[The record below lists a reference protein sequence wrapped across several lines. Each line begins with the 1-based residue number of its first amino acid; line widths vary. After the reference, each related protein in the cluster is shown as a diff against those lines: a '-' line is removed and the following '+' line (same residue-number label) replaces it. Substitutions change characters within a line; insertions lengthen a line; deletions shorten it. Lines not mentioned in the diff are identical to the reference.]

1 MGTHQR
7 VLPCIWF
14 VVGLCLVSNAQGQSS
29 TLFPTPITSEE
40 LEQYAAILSLTESQS
55 KAIEAPFQK
64 YQQSCSAINQNDIP
78 QWETKRTTALRSGPE
93 TAFDVPLQ
101 RKYYRKC
108 LAIRARLAALDNQF
122 LQQLDAH
129 LSEDQRPSMQH
140 VRLLRERARFRLT
153 ILRIGQVR
161 HETIIDLAQLLRSI
175 ELSADE
181 HKALEPV
188 LEGYGSAMV
197 TAVRRYGSALIER
210 MIVWG
215 DEQEDQEKRT
225 LECNKPGVGVLEV
238 NRKWLEAIAGV
249 LSPQAAAQLRDIYR
263 KEAYHGI
270 YPDLENAQR
279 MFDAVLQMP
288 RLSDEQKTAITDQ
301 RRAYIQLHTQLTDRI
316 IALLHEMRKSPE
328 FWLTGRSSLVAPPDG
343 LEKVHSLMDRRKKL
357 NGEAAR
363 TLAQYLGD
371 AGIRSLR
378 IAAHTEYGNKERV
391 RIPSLKRSPRF
402 MRIQLANDTV
412 AGSPM
417 GGSPVLTLFFVERY
431 PPIKT
436 QWVQQFADKLELTNS
451 QRDIA
456 LTQHQQYA
464 KDLMAQRNAIPEEIS
479 KGEEQLWAFGDDD
492 SFEPPTLDEVEEL
505 HNEKLRIVESLLRID
520 NRFFDDLEGTG
531 LSPEQTT
538 KLASARRSRT
548 RSLYLR
554 RSGSRMW
561 LQGRYIG
568 GRSELYELDLLP
580 LLDDIEPLAESEEE
594 FSTIRDFYDV
604 TSANLAQQR
613 FEAAHDCKLLAEQLI
628 IESFHDGDDYYEFS
642 LMGEN
647 DRARRFNAACARL
660 ASAEEQYYELNR
672 STPKQLME
680 LLTPDVARALEDLFR
695 EAAYPKILEDPQA
708 MHEKL
713 ETALLTP
720 DLSEDERKGLD
731 ILRDEYSRDYRAMI
745 DRLVASQRHPR
756 DVGYYRIDNGLVSR
770 NWHSQYSQQSQEV
783 EALQFERK
791 ELNASFRRRLNLIL
805 GPKDRSQR

>member
-7 VLPCIWF
+7 VLSCIWLLA
-14 VVGLCLVSNAQGQSS
+14 GLCLVSNAQGQGS
-29 TLFPTPITSEE
+29 TLFSTPITSEE

-55 KAIEAPFQK
+55 EAIEAPFQE

-78 QWETKRTTALRSGPE
+78 QWETERTTALRSGPE
-93 TAFDVPLQ
+93 TAFNVPLQ

-153 ILRIGQVR
+153 ILRSGQVR
-161 HETIIDLAQLLRSI
+161 HETTIDLAQLLRSI
-175 ELSADE
+175 ELTADE
-181 HKALEPV
+181 HKALEAV

-197 TAVRRYGSALIER
+197 AAVRRYGSALIER

-215 DEQEDQEKRT
+215 DEQEDPEKRT
-225 LECNKPGVGVLEV
+225 LQCNEPGVGVLEV
-238 NRKWLEAIAGV
+238 NRKWLEVIAGV
-249 LSPQAAAQLRDIYR
+249 LSPQAAAQLRDVYR

-279 MFDAVLQMP
+279 MFDAVLRMP
-288 RLSDEQKTAITDQ
+288 QLNDEQKTAITAQ
-301 RRAYIQLHTQLTDRI
+301 RNAYIEQHTRLTERI
-316 IALLHEMRKSPE
+316 IALVDEMRRSPE
-328 FWLTGRSSLVAPPDG
+328 FWLAVGSSLVVPLEG
-343 LEKVHSLMDRRKKL
+343 LDEAHALMDRRKEL
-357 NGEAAR
+357 NREAAETLAALLGEAR
-363 TLAQYLGD
+363 
-371 AGIRSLR
+371 IRAMR
-378 IAAHTEYGNKERV
+378 RAAYAEYSGKAMV
-391 RIPSLKRSPRF
+391 RLPIPKRLPRF

-412 AGSPM
+412 AGSAM
-417 GGSPVLTLFFVERY
+417 GGSPVLTLFFVESY

-436 QWVQQFADKLELTNS
+436 QWVQQLADKLELTDS

-456 LTQHQQYA
+456 LTLHEQYA
-464 KDLMAQRNAIPEEIS
+464 KDLMAQRNAIPEEIK
-479 KGEEQLWAFGDDD
+479 KGEEQLWAYGDDD

-505 HNEKLRIVESLLRID
+505 HIQKMRIVDSLLRID
-520 NRFFDDLEGTG
+520 NRFFDDLGGAG
-531 LSPEQTT
+531 LSSEQKA

-580 LLDDIEPLAESEEE
+580 LLDDIEPPSENAEE
-594 FSTIRDFYDV
+594 FSTIRDSYDV
-604 TSANLAQQR
+604 TTANLARQR

-628 IESFHDGDDYYEFS
+628 IESFRDGDEYYEFS

-660 ASAEEQYYELNR
+660 ASAEEQYYQLNR
-672 STPKQLME
+672 STPKQLMD
-680 LLTPDVARALEDLFR
+680 LLTPDVARTLEDRFR
-695 EAAYPKILEDPQA
+695 EAAYPEILEDPQA

-713 ETALLTP
+713 ETALRTL
-720 DLSEDERKGLD
+720 DLCADERKA
-731 ILRDEYSRDYRAMI
+731 IVSLRDEYSRNYRALI
-745 DRLVASQRHPR
+745 GRLVATQRHPR

-770 NWHSQYSQQSQEV
+770 NWHAQYGQQWQEV

-791 ELNASFRRRLNLIL
+791 ELNASFRRRLDLIL
-805 GPKDRSQR
+805 GPEDRSQR